1 MLHLFYSSSYLWT
14 HVTLAILYLPL
25 GIIIM
30 RRFSVTIK
38 FDERDTSVSRTL
50 MITKIPIRN
59 CDIVDLR
66 QHFW

>member
-1 MLHLFYSSSYLWT
+1 
-14 HVTLAILYLPL
+14 VTLAILYLPL

-50 MITKIPIRN
+50 MITKIPSKN
-59 CDIVDLR
+59 CDSADLHR
-66 QHFW
+66 HFQ